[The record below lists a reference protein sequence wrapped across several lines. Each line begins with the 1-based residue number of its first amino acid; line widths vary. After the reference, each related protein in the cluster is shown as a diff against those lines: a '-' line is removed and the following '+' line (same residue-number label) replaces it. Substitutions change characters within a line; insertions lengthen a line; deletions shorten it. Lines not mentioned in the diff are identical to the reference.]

1 LIPQR
6 PQVAILGVFF
16 FLGHIPRRMI
26 MKLNKTDW
34 TRLNGFAV
42 EAKLIGISPLQGEPE
57 YMDFASAIQNA
68 YTLTR
73 GTFIDFINTWYP
85 GYIVKWNASLDY
97 HHGIDCVVVSPEN
110 KWVSIDISTYPKSK
124 LKAEVNIVDGQ
135 PIGFWKQCINKA
147 FASK

>member
-1 LIPQR
+1 
-6 PQVAILGVFF
+6 
-16 FLGHIPRRMI
+16 

-34 TRLNGFAV
+34 ARLNGFAI

-110 KWVSIDISTYPKSK
+110 KWVSIDISTYRKPR
-124 LKAEVNIVDGQ
+124 LKAEVNIVDGE
-135 PIGFWKQCINKA
+135 PYGFWKQIIDKA
-147 FASK
+147 FATK